1 MATIGLD
8 KMYFAPI
15 TEDADG
21 NETYGTPEKLAKA
34 MTVEMEIEVLEA
46 TLYADDGPA
55 ESVKEFG
62 TGTITLG
69 VDDIGVNAAEKL
81 TGAQIDENHVVV
93 LQSEGG
99 GQPVALGFRAKKSNG
114 TYRYYWMYR
123 VIFGIPATNL
133 TTKGEEITFSTPTIE
148 GTILRRNRLDG
159 NGRHPWKAEVN
170 EDDHAV
176 PRSVIT
182 GWYSQ
187 VYEPLFLA
195 TPVITISAQPQDAG
209 VTEGAITGSVS
220 ITATATG
227 AAPTYQWYRNLTDSN
242 VGGTAEQGATNASME
257 IPTDLTSGA
266 YYFYCMVTAGA
277 QTLAS
282 ETCTITVAAG

>member
-8 KMYFAPI
+8 RMYFASI

-69 VDDIGVNAAEKL
+69 VDDIGVNTAEKL
-81 TGAQIDENHVVV
+81 TGAQIDENHVVIS
-93 LQSEGG
+93 QSEGDG
-99 GQPVALGFRAKKSNG
+99 LPVALGFRAKKSNRK
-114 TYRYYWMYR
+114 YRYYWLYR

-148 GTILRRNRLDG
+148 GTILRRNKLDS
-159 NGRHPWKAEVN
+159 NGRHPWKAEAN
-170 EDDHAV
+170 EDDASV
-176 PRSVIT
+176 PRNVIT
-182 GWYSQ
+182 GWYAQ
-187 VYEPLFLA
+187 VYEPSFPA
-195 TPVITISAQPQDAG
+195 TVTITISTQPQDTS
-209 VTEGAITGSVS
+209 VTAGAITGNLTVA
-220 ITATATG
+220 ATASSG
-227 AAPTYQWYRNLTDSN
+227 SITYQWYKNSTNSTT
-242 VGGTAEQGATNASME
+242 GGTAVEGATSATLA
-257 IPTDLTSGA
+257 IPTDLTEGSH
-266 YYFYCMVTAGA
+266 YFYCELTAGA
-277 QTLAS
+277 TTQKTTVA
-282 ETCTITVAAG
+282 TVTVAAE